1 MAFRSGEDF
10 TVVIV
15 GHAVVVAV
23 GADGEVW
30 TDTFYDIDNLFA
42 VDLFQYIHQQ
52 GKLPVKGCEAV
63 GAVCVAELSR
73 PLILFTAPRR
83 LRLLPLFQVL
93 HSFFLS
99 LRFSVILPVPVP
111 QGRRIVY

>member
-1 MAFRSGEDF
+1 MAFRSGKDF

-52 GKLPVKGCEAV
+52 GKLPVMDCEAV
-63 GAVCVAELSR
+63 AAVCVAELSR
-73 PLILFTAPRR
+73 PPILFTAPRR
-83 LRLLPLFQVL
+83 LRLLPLFVLVL

-99 LRFSVILPVPVP
+99 LRLSVILPVPVP
-111 QGRRIVY
+111 QGRRK